1 MTFEE
6 GGCGFLVITHRFMIL
21 SYVFRKLSPMFMILS
36 YVFRKLSPMFTILSY
51 VFRKLSP
58 MFTILSYVF
67 RKLSYVF
74 LISFYVFS
82 MPNLRVLE
90 ADSLQNL
97 QVLDAW
103 LMGCLLVD
111 SVEYLIVRWI

>member
-1 MTFEE
+1 MKKILLLRRKDTTYEVQRYYFH
-6 GGCGFLVITHRFMIL
+6 VTSHRFTIL
-21 SYVFRKLSPMFMILS
+21 SY
-36 YVFRKLSPMFTILSY
+36 MFTILSY
-51 VFRKLSP
+51 VFRN
-58 MFTILSYVF
+58 
-67 RKLSYVF
+67 LSYVF

-103 LMGCLLVD
+103 LMGCFIVD
-111 SVEYLIVRWI
+111 SVEYLIVRWF

>member
-1 MTFEE
+1 
-6 GGCGFLVITHRFMIL
+6 MIL

-36 YVFRKLSPMFTILSY
+36 YVFRNLSPMFTILSY

-67 RKLSYVF
+67 RNLSYVF

-103 LMGCLLVD
+103 LMGCFIVD
-111 SVEYLIVRWI
+111 SVEYLIVRWF

>member
-21 SYVFRKLSPMFMILS
+21 SYVFRKLS
-36 YVFRKLSPMFTILSY
+36 
-51 VFRKLSP
+51 
-58 MFTILSYVF
+58 
-67 RKLSYVF
+67 YVF
-74 LISFYVFS
+74 LILFYVFS
-82 MPNLRVLE
+82 MSNLRVLE

-111 SVEYLIVRWI
+111 DVEYLIVSGSDGWLAV